1 MKSILKTSQPKRK
14 IMRAQL
20 NPNKSRLFSKA
31 KPLAA
36 KAALGLCAAL
46 ASPYGHAYQRIGF
59 NADERQTADKYCV
72 DGFVQRINKQYQL
85 LEDRTAELESA
96 GQHIQRSN
104 IQNAIHSKQK
114 QITQKLARCGEA
126 IKYRYLGEKQNI
138 SIGSVNYQMNQKNN
152 HLRDVIDIFKK
163 LPHNEV
169 AKKAENLIEA
179 HKKLQDAHDRCFGNN
194 GNAWND
200 LSFDSGNNDA
210 VVQAL
215 NSALQKA
222 HQCAAENG
230 TEIEAKTAYE
240 EYKTA
245 LNEHNDKWEL
255 VREAGA
261 ESGTCGHEGPEGACV
276 REIKQLLSLNPHLI
290 PGSPGFSSASA
301 KAAAQSL
308 PAACSQAHREA
319 SACCLNPAGCAL
331 EQLADVQAIY
341 AKSSTSAC
349 SEGGAQ
355 ALQNSK
361 NTMCQRAVTICRRAC
376 DLKRKELARKIKQCF
391 AILGGDGAP
400 EDEKTIAQTLNA
412 GSHTPCYNK
421 LADISAWYTQTMSEL
436 IANSQNG
443 LRDDSYSSDDWIK
456 CGQIEAKTAVLQV
469 SARCAA
475 QKAAA
480 ERIAA
485 ERAAEEAKKAAE
497 QAAKEATHNSD
508 LSPAHSA
515 KPAEFQD
522 TRSPDAIKQSVLE
535 DRHILA
541 SKAEAYYPPAAQA
554 SATASAASAA
564 TENASSED
572 TSGNGGGANVAAGST
587 TTDTYLGDPDDV
599 SLEKKGAWAKAW
611 DETKRDLG
619 NLWGAWVKIFT
630 APFRWL
636 SSLPAPDPSEKDD
649 RSGR

>member
-46 ASPYGHAYQRIGF
+46 ASPYGHAYSQIIFGANEAQMANKFCSDNFSGEIEREYETLERRRAKLQATIDRHQQSSLT
-59 NADERQTADKYCV
+59 NAIRQKQNHITNQLAKCGDEIKTSHLDTKQAID
-72 DGFVQRINKQYQL
+72 DIERINDKM
-85 LEDRTAELESA
+85 S
-96 GQHIQRSN
+96 
-104 IQNAIHSKQK
+104 
-114 QITQKLARCGEA
+114 
-126 IKYRYLGEKQNI
+126 
-138 SIGSVNYQMNQKNN
+138 QKN
-152 HLRDVIDIFKK
+152 LDGAIEIFKN

-169 AKKAENLIEA
+169 AKKAENLKAA

-240 EYKTA
+240 EYETA

-276 REIKQLLSLNPHLI
+276 QEIKQLLSLNPHLI

-412 GSHTPCYNK
+412 SSHTPCYNK
-421 LADISAWYTQTMSEL
+421 LADISAWYKQTMSRL

-469 SARCAA
+469 SARCKA